1 MGFFDNVG
9 NTTCTFITT
18 YHFKAWYYFRNWNS
32 SVSNILKMVSQ
43 TPQVMFMESSNS
55 SWTYWLL
62 KAETIRVFMV
72 LFWLK
77 CAIFNIVLNQP
88 QFTLFVVKLKNQTS
102 NQIKKNPIPST
113 FWRSVAYELILF
125 KNKFISIY
133 KEKRSKNV
141 LPTASLSKIYYKS
154 A

>member
-1 MGFFDNVG
+1 MLAIPLARLLPL
-9 NTTCTFITT
+9 TT
-18 YHFKAWYYFRNWNS
+18 FKHGIIFVTGTS

-43 TPQVMFMESSNS
+43 TPQVMFMASSNS
-55 SWTYWLL
+55 SWTYGLL
-62 KAETIRVFMV
+62 KAETIWVFMV

-77 CAIFNIVLNQP
+77 CAIFNIVVNQP

-125 KNKFISIY
+125 KNNFISIY
-133 KEKRSKNV
+133 KEERSKNV
-141 LPTASLSKIYYKS
+141 LPTGTLSKIYYKS